1 VVPWTTFAKDAF
13 RLTAGEMAVCHSSPG
28 VTRGF
33 CRDCGTS
40 LTYEHQKRFGEID
53 VTTTSFDDPSQ
64 FPPRAHIWVEDK
76 APWLVIGDELPQH
89 PKTVT

>member
-1 VVPWTTFAKDAF
+1 MPWVTFAKAAF
-13 RLTAGEMAVCHSSPG
+13 RVSLGEIAFYQSSPG

-40 LTYEHQKRFGEID
+40 LTYEHEKRGDDID
-53 VTTTSFDDPSQ
+53 VTVSSFDDSSQ

-76 APWLVIGDELPQH
+76 APWLVIADGLPEY